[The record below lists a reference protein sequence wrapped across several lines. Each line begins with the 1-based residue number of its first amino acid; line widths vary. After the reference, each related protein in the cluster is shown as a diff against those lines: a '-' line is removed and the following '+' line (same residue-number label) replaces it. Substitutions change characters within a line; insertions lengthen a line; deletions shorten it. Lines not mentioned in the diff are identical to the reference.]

1 MSEADVHDETVESE
15 DTPLAVSE
23 YTPRASSSDITSSQ
37 EDTATLEIPSVE
49 SDDEEDTLVFNEK
62 HNVWVD
68 TDNNLCYE
76 SKDTNPGPIG
86 QVQRGQFLRFPAM
99 KK

>member
-1 MSEADVHDETVESE
+1 VDDE
-15 DTPLAVSE
+15 
-23 YTPRASSSDITSSQ
+23 
-37 EDTATLEIPSVE
+37 
-49 SDDEEDTLVFNEK
+49 DDEEDTLVFNEK

-76 SKDTNPGPIG
+76 NKDTNPGPIG
-86 QVQRGQFLRFPAM
+86 QVQRGQFLRFPSS

>member
-1 MSEADVHDETVESE
+1 VESE
-15 DTPLAVSE
+15 
-23 YTPRASSSDITSSQ
+23 
-37 EDTATLEIPSVE
+37 
-49 SDDEEDTLVFNEK
+49 DEEDTLVFNEK

-76 SKDTNPGPIG
+76 TKDTNPGPIG
-86 QVQRGQFLRFPAM
+86 QVQRGQFLRFPNA